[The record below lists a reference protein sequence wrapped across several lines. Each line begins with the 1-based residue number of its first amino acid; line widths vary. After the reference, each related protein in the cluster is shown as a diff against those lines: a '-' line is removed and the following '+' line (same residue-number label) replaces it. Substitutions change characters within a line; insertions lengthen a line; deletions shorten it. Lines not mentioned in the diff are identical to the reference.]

1 MQRDHLL
8 FLVIGVLAGFLA
20 GYALQEVMAARQP
33 PRLLPGQTQ
42 AQAGMAGA
50 PAAGAGAGAPGGGA
64 ITSQQQ
70 VQQLAAYVAQNP
82 DDANAVLQLANLNY
96 DIENWSRAAELYDQF
111 LGLRPNSP
119 DVLSDLGICYRGMG
133 RFEEALEIFE
143 RAQQLEPGHWQSLF
157 NEVVVQAFD
166 LKDFAAAEKGL
177 DQLRALQ
184 PDNPNVERLVQE
196 VERQRNAA

>member
-42 AQAGMAGA
+42 AQAGMTGG
-50 PAAGAGAGAPGGGA
+50 PAAGAGAPGGGA
-64 ITSQQQ
+64 IASQQQ

-96 DIENWSRAAELYDQF
+96 DIENWSRAAELYSQF
-111 LGLRPNSP
+111 LTLRPNSP

-133 RFEEALEIFE
+133 RFEDALEIFD
-143 RAQQLEPGHWQSLF
+143 RAQQLAPDHWQSLF

-196 VERQRNAA
+196 VQRQRDAA